1 MIINAPSSVIFVDS
15 NIADYQSLVNSVEP
29 ETKVVVLDPNR
40 NGVEQITEVLANY
53 DNLDSVQI
61 LSHGDSAV
69 LQLGNSSLDNG
80 NIESYEN
87 QLQQWGKALSEN
99 GDILLYGC
107 NVAEGEQGQAF
118 INRLG
123 EITAADIAASED
135 LTGNS
140 DLGGDWVL
148 EATTGFIESPL
159 AFQVEAMS
167 AFNSVLQTFTV
178 TNNRN
183 SGAGSLRQAILDS
196 ENNNNGGTIDIIQV
210 DVGFINLADS
220 LPTISEDVEIRGN
233 GAVINGSN
241 QHQIVAINGEDDD
254 TQIILSDL
262 SLTDGRVRG
271 SSGVP
276 NEGGGGGLGA
286 GGALFINNGTVIAN
300 NVDFTGNRAV
310 GGNGSTGAR
319 GGSAERT
326 GEDGGRGGIANENGG
341 TAFADTTRAEGGN
354 GGSRGRRNGQNGG
367 SGSDGE
373 DGSFGNGGGS
383 GGGGGGG
390 ESGGVL
396 EGFGGFGGDGG
407 DGGFGAGGGAG
418 GGAGSN
424 PSNRRRKRRTALGG
438 EGGDGGAFGG
448 DGEDGVDVPAGG
460 SRGRAVRGGGGAAL
474 GGAIF
479 VNRGADLI
487 LLNSNFSGNSTIEG
501 NRFNSGNSG
510 QAKGRD
516 IFVREGVS
524 IFGRTLIPGGQVSQA
539 NTNVAT
545 GNNLDNGSVFGDISN
560 FILPTINIA
569 PGDDLSEPD
578 QNGSFNLSL
587 NRALPVDLIVN
598 YTITGTAINDPDL
611 LDDEEIDSADVSIPL
626 SVTIPAGDTTG
637 SINAEVI
644 DDRLFDPD
652 ENIIITL
659 EDSPL
664 YNLGTSISA
673 ELAIVDDEP
682 DITLEAI
689 NAVEGES
696 NGQFIFNL
704 APNAP
709 EGRQLSFSI
718 TGGTAELDTDYR
730 FLNTDDEPIFGNEAG
745 SFFLDISGE
754 EQVVVQLDAT
764 GITGGIPDFDD
775 GVAEGNETVEITLN
789 ESEEYGGGGNT
800 ITANIIDNDSPP
812 IIDVVAGDN
821 ATETD
826 SNPGVFQLNFS
837 NPLLSNGNENDD
849 EDAIFNFTI
858 GGNATRGE
866 DYILVLVANNTEQD
880 IIGNSF
886 SLPEGTTTAR
896 IEVRPIDD
904 NNEEVNENVTFTL
917 NEGEGY
923 ELGEASAELTIVDSG
938 GDDADNVV
946 GVQISESQGSTNL
959 IEGQTTDNYTIEL
972 TSQPTSDVT
981 INFATDATQIESINP
996 ITFTPENFNIRQNVT
1011 VVSVDDN
1018 ITTEDRTS
1026 VISHTATSDDAAYQ
1040 GIAINEV
1047 TANITEND
1055 VPGIVIGNGNNFTVA
1070 EGELGQ
1076 TYTIALATQPTADVT
1091 ISFGISDDLEAIAPI
1106 TFIPDNFAT
1115 PQEVTITA
1123 AIDDLVEPTEFQNIT
1138 HNLVSEDPVYNE
1150 LEVQP
1155 LPIAINELSFDNIET
1170 AGGLNNAL
1178 NSIQDSIDAQ
1188 FRAIELPFIGSLE
1201 TLAPDLIGSFQNTLI
1216 NRVQTGGILDV
1227 EKLSGLVEETIEEI
1241 LDVDVE
1247 AIATLSE
1254 EEATFDITVA
1264 KEFNLGDI
1272 DLDADLGLPGLG
1284 IDVDG
1289 SVDLDFNYQF
1299 DFGFGINQEFGFFI
1313 DTEKTNFTAGVDL
1326 GLSDDFQATGNLGFL
1341 QLDLVNDEE
1350 NPTAVGAD
1358 FTLGLNDI
1366 DNDENSNT
1374 GENSDEEEDID
1385 GDRLTSTELSNAS
1398 FDDLSDLF
1406 DPSASASAN
1415 LGLKAVTSIQADTA
1429 FPSIN
1434 FDLAG
1439 EFGSFTFEDGEA
1451 VGDFSPTIAFN
1462 DVQLDLGSF
1471 LSDFARPV
1479 IGNINSII
1487 DPFRPI
1493 VDFLNTDTEILNDLS
1508 IADGL
1513 DDNGDGEI
1521 SVIELAIGIAE
1532 LTGNPPNANFQA
1544 AFNQIT
1550 ELFALSD
1557 ALNESI
1563 AGDEGILIDV
1573 GSFELGNFDP
1583 SDPDAD
1589 PTEVAAEQ
1597 TESAPDLDRQLDD
1610 APDGGSR
1617 NTQKA
1622 NTNRILNNGNFDIP
1636 LINNPFSAIDLLLGK
1651 DVALFTYDLPALEVG
1666 FDVEQTF
1673 PIFGPISGLLEGDF
1687 NVALDL
1693 AFGFDTFGFNQWSA
1707 NNFDPLES
1715 FKVLDGFFVSDREN
1729 PDGTGEDIDEL
1740 VATATIA
1747 AGLGVNL
1754 VVLSGFLKGG
1764 LEGII
1769 GLDLIDGGEIN
1780 GTDDG
1785 RLRTSEIAERIS
1797 TPFELFQLNGIV
1809 NAFLGAEVDL
1819 FGRTVFEQRIATFP
1833 LAEFS
1838 VGGKGNSFS
1847 SVIDG
1852 VISGGTVFFD
1862 ANFNGIQDPNEPVTI
1877 SNADGSYD
1885 LDIPFSPFDLN
1896 SNGVIDPKEGRVVI
1910 VNGIDI
1916 STSLPQTAPI
1926 ITTPNA
1932 TIATPLTS
1940 LISEIAKPDLD
1951 AAQAEV
1957 INVFGLS
1964 ENSDLYNDDPKTSE
1978 VSVLGLQ
1985 SQLQNLIILATQ
1997 TIAATSFTG
2006 QTING
2011 SDILTQDG
2019 LIYLDNNNNQ
2029 QFDDGDLEVVQ
2040 ADDGSRVLMQSLM
2053 GETPKTALHRFFDI
2067 NDNGE
2072 LDNNEVSSTVNE
2084 AQIASAILQAIADRA
2099 NNGEAPDLTDTDTI
2113 TAIINEALTVA
2124 IAEDPN
2130 TNLNENAISQLTA
2143 SIVEK
2148 NLNIDDILG
2157 KAFLSEA
2164 EQRQQIT
2171 KQYVFIDVNDNGIQD
2186 RDEPSSLVDETGGD
2200 ELDITPFDTNENGL
2214 LDMRVVVEGASPD
2227 YVFVDSN
2234 ANGVFDPDEPFSVVN
2249 PSGENNL
2256 EIDFIDNNGNGVQ
2269 DENEPFLIASPLNPD
2284 GTEVAISPFDL
2295 NENGV
2300 LEAGEDDNNNG
2311 ILDPGE
2317 DNNENGILELDELG
2331 QVVLESPPIDRWSF
2345 VDSNGNGEFDR
2356 GELFSPVFDD
2366 GTDLLDPFVEPGK
2379 VFVDSTESPELAG
2392 GFQHLVTNPL
2402 ATISRLL
2409 AEGTDPAVAQNR
2421 VKTALG
2427 IPEDVDLFN
2436 YDALQSASD
2445 DDPNWLEVYAKQV
2458 QVQNTLVQI
2467 EAVTGVD
2474 ETEIIEA
2481 LSNQI
2486 ANSENLDLSDSTQV
2500 ARIINELAPELADN
2514 TVDSAAEII
2523 TESNKRIDDIAIAD
2537 DSTMDDREKS
2547 IEIVQVQQIAQS
2559 DEPEGTV
2566 EDLVELGTEEE
2577 NVEEIVDDNTG
2588 EKLTAQIE
2596 STEEIDPTTRP
2607 DFSNSRPIAEP
2618 DFVTTD
2624 IATPVT
2630 IDVLANDSDPDN
2642 DPIEVVDFIALQNTD
2657 VDVDEDTGE
2666 IVDTFSSDSGEV
2678 VINPDNTLTYTPS
2691 DGFTGE
2697 DIIFYAIQD
2706 SNGNVDNNIV
2716 TVTVGPVEIIPE
2728 GNGNNNGDNNSDNNG
2743 DNDFINGGEGNDT
2756 ELEPTVTPTPET
2768 LPEPTVTPTPETRPE
2783 PPEITGQT
2791 IAGSDRDDE
2800 LMGTEDSDILSGDGG
2815 NDVIFGLEAQD
2826 YLSGDTGNDW
2836 SNGNQGDDFLEG
2848 GEGDDTVY
2856 GGKDN
2861 DTLIGDRGN
2870 DELWGDNG
2878 EDIVTG
2884 VNPETN
2890 NPGVG
2895 EIDTL
2900 QGGEGA
2906 DTFVLGDDLQF
2917 YYNDNTTNPGLGDY
2931 ALIVDFDAENDT
2943 IQLHGNRQDYRLGDQ
2958 PDGLPFGASLYWING
2973 EQEELVAMI
2982 QGTPFPNL
2990 EEDYF
2995 TFV

>member
-29 ETKVVVLDPNR
+29 GTKVVVLDTNR

-61 LSHGDSAV
+61 LSHGDSGV
-69 LQLGNSSLDNG
+69 LQLGSSTLNNG

-135 LTGNS
+135 LTGSS

-178 TNNRN
+178 TNANN

-196 ENNNNGGTIDIIQV
+196 ENNNNGGTRDIIQV
-210 DVGFINLADS
+210 DEGLTINLTDS

-233 GAVINGSN
+233 GVVINGLDR
-241 QHQIVAINGEDDD
+241 HQILAINGETDT
-254 TQIILSDL
+254 TQIILSDI
-262 SLTDGRVRG
+262 SLRDGNVRG
-271 SSGVP
+271 SNGAA
-276 NEGGGGGLGA
+276 GGGGGLGA

-300 NVDFTGNRAV
+300 NVQFTDNSAV
-310 GGNGSTGAR
+310 GGDSANGAR

-326 GEDGGRGGIANENGG
+326 GENGGRGGIANENG
-341 TAFADTTRAEGGN
+341 TAFADQTAAN
-354 GGSRGRRNGQNGG
+354 GGTAGRGERRNGRSGG
-367 SGSDGE
+367 SGSS
-373 DGSFGNGGGS
+373 GSNGTFGNGGGA

-390 ESGGVL
+390 ESGGL
-396 EGFGGFGGDGG
+396 QEGRGGFGGDGG

-424 PSNRRRKRRTALGG
+424 PNRRRRRRTALGG
-438 EGGDGGAFGG
+438 DGGNGGVFGGDGG
-448 DGEDGVDVPAGG
+448 DGVDVPPNG
-460 SRGRAVRGGGGAAL
+460 SRGPAVRGGGGAGL

-479 VNRGADLI
+479 VQNEAELI
-487 LLNSNFSGNSTIEG
+487 LLNSNFSGNSTTG
-501 NRFNSGNSG
+501 GTGANRG
-510 QAKGRD
+510 QAKGSD
-516 IFVREGVS
+516 IFVMDNASVS
-524 IFGRTLIPGGQVSQA
+524 RA
-539 NTNVAT
+539 NTNVTT
-545 GNNLDNGSVFGDISN
+545 GNNLDNGRVFGDISN
-560 FILPTINIA
+560 FILPTINLA
-569 PGDDLSEPD
+569 PGDNLSEPD

-587 NRALPVDLIVN
+587 NRSLPIDLIVN

-611 LDDEEIDSADVSIPL
+611 FDDEEIDSADVSIPL
-626 SVTIPAGDTTG
+626 SVTIPTGDTTG

-644 DDRLFDPD
+644 DDRLFDPN

-664 YNLGTSISA
+664 YNLGDAISA
-673 ELAIVDDEP
+673 ELSIVDDEP
-682 DITLEAI
+682 DISLDGT

-704 APNAP
+704 DPNAP
-709 EGRQLSFSI
+709 EGRQLSFRI

-730 FLNTDDEPIFGNEAG
+730 LLNADDEPIVGDEDGN
-745 SFFLDISGE
+745 FFLDISGE
-754 EQVVVQLDAT
+754 ERVVVQVDAT
-764 GITGGIPDFDD
+764 GISGGVPDFDD
-775 GVAEGNETVEITLN
+775 STAEENETVEITLN
-789 ESEEYGGGGNT
+789 PSEEYGGGGNT
-800 ITANIIDNDSPP
+800 ITANIVDNDSPP
-812 IIDVVAGDN
+812 TIDVVAGDN
-821 ATETD
+821 AIEENSEPGIFELD
-826 SNPGVFQLNFS
+826 LSNS
-837 NPLLSNGNENDD
+837 LLSNGNENDD

-858 GGNATRGE
+858 GGDATRGE
-866 DYILVLVANNTEQD
+866 DYNLVLVANDTDRD
-880 IIGNSF
+880 IIDNSF
-886 SLPEGTTTAR
+886 SLPEGTDTAS
-896 IEVRPIDD
+896 IEVRPIDE
-904 NNEEVNENVTFTL
+904 NEEEVNENVTFTL

-923 ELGEASAELTIVDSG
+923 ELGETSAELTIEDSG
-938 GDDADNVV
+938 RDDADNVV
-946 GVQISESQGSTNL
+946 GVQIIESQGSTNL
-959 IEGQTTDNYTIEL
+959 IEGQTTDNYTLEL
-972 TSQPTSDVT
+972 TSEPTSDVT
-981 INFATDATQIESINP
+981 ISFATDTTQVESIDP
-996 ITFTPENFNIRQNVT
+996 ITFTPENFNSRQNVT

-1040 GIAINEV
+1040 GITINEV
-1047 TANITEND
+1047 TVNITEND
-1055 VPGIVIGNGNNFTVA
+1055 VPGIVIANGNNFSIT
-1070 EGELGQ
+1070 EGAAGEI
-1076 TYTIALATQPTADVT
+1076 YTIALATEPTADVKT
-1091 ISFGISDDLEAIAPI
+1091 NIDISDDIEAIAPI
-1106 TFIPDNFAT
+1106 TFTPDNFAT
-1115 PQEVTITA
+1115 PQEVTVTA
-1123 AIDDLVEPTEFQNIT
+1123 AIDDEVEETEFQNIA
-1138 HNLVSEDPVYNE
+1138 HIIESDDPVYDG
-1150 LEVQP
+1150 LSVQP

-1178 NSIQDSIDAQ
+1178 NSIQDSLDAQ
-1188 FRAIELPFIGSLE
+1188 FRAIELPFVGSLE

-1216 NRVQTGGILDV
+1216 NRVQTGGVLDV
-1227 EKLSGLVEETIEEI
+1227 EKLGGLVEETIEEI
-1241 LDVDVE
+1241 LEVDVE
-1247 AIATLSE
+1247 ASATLSE

-1264 KEFNLGDI
+1264 KEFNLANI
-1272 DLDADLGLPGLG
+1272 DLDADLDLPGLG

-1289 SVDLDFNYQF
+1289 SVDLTFDYQF
-1299 DFGFGINQEFGFFI
+1299 DLGFGISQEFGFFI
-1313 DTEKTNFTAGVDL
+1313 DTEKTNFTAGVEL

-1350 NPTAVGAD
+1350 NPTAVSAD
-1358 FTLGLNDI
+1358 FSLGLNDI
-1366 DNDENSNT
+1366 DNGENSDTDENLDAGENVDNDENSNT
-1374 GENSDEEEDID
+1374 GEDSEEEDLD
-1385 GDRLTSTELSNAS
+1385 GDRLTSTELRNAS
-1398 FDDLSDLF
+1398 FDDISDLF
-1406 DPSASASAN
+1406 NPSASASAN
-1415 LGLKAVTSIQADTA
+1415 LGLKAVTSVEADTA

-1439 EFGSFTFEDGEA
+1439 EFGSFTFEEGEA

-1462 DVQLDLGSF
+1462 NVQLDLGSF

-1487 DPFRPI
+1487 DPFRPV

-1513 DDNGDGEI
+1513 DGNGDGEI

-1532 LTGNPPNANFQA
+1532 LAGNPPNARFQE
-1544 AFNQIT
+1544 AFDQIT

-1589 PTEVAAEQ
+1589 PSEVEADQ
-1597 TESAPDLDRQLDD
+1597 TDSAPDLDQQLDD
-1610 APDGGSR
+1610 APDDGSR

-1636 LINNPFSAIDLLLGK
+1636 LIDNPFSAIDLLLGK

-1666 FDVEQTF
+1666 FDVQQTF

-1715 FKVLDGFFVSDREN
+1715 FRVLDGFFVSDREN

-1747 AGLGVNL
+1747 AGLGVDL
-1754 VVLSGFLKGG
+1754 IALSGFLKGG

-1785 RLRTSEIAERIS
+1785 RLRASEIADRIS

-1809 NAFLGAEVDL
+1809 NAFLGAEVQL
-1819 FGRTVFEQRIATFP
+1819 FRRTVFEQRIATFP

-1896 SNGVIDPKEGRVVI
+1896 SNGVIDPEEGRVVI

-1940 LISEIAKPDLD
+1940 LAAEIAEPDLE

-1957 INVFGLS
+1957 INIFGLS
-1964 ENSDLYNDDPKTSE
+1964 ENSDLYNDDPQTSQ

-1985 SQLQNLIILATQ
+1985 SQLQNLIILATK
-1997 TIAATSFTG
+1997 TIAATSLTG

-2011 SDILTQDG
+2011 SEILSKDG

-2029 QFDDGDLEVVQ
+2029 QFDDGDLELVQ
-2040 ADDGSRVLMQSLM
+2040 ADDGSR
-2053 GETPKTALHRFFDI
+2053 FFDV

-2084 AQIASAILQAIADRA
+2084 AQIASAILEEIAVRI
-2099 NNGEAPDLTDTDTI
+2099 NNGEAPDLADTDTV
-2113 TAIINEALTVA
+2113 TAIINEALTFA
-2124 IAEDPN
+2124 IAEDSN
-2130 TNLNENAISQLTA
+2130 INLNENAISELTA

-2148 NLNIDDILG
+2148 NLNIDGILD

-2164 EQRQQIT
+2164 EQRQQISGR
-2171 KQYVFIDVNDNGIQD
+2171 YVFIDVNDNGIQD
-2186 RDEPSSLVDETGGD
+2186 TDEPSSLVDETGGD

-2214 LDMRVVVEGASPD
+2214 LDVRVVVEGESPD
-2227 YVFVDSN
+2227 FVFVDSN
-2234 ANGVFDPDEPFSVVN
+2234 ANGEFDPDEPFSVVN
-2249 PSGENNL
+2249 PSGDNNL

-2269 DENEPFLIASPLNPD
+2269 DENEPFSIAYPLNPD
-2284 GTEVAISPFDL
+2284 GTEVVISPFDL

-2300 LEAGEDDNNNG
+2300 LEVGEDDNNNG

-2317 DNNENGILELDELG
+2317 DNNENGVLELDELG
-2331 QVVLESPPIDRWSF
+2331 QVVLESPPVDRWSF
-2345 VDSNGNGEFDR
+2345 VDSNSNGEFDR

-2379 VFVDSTESPELAG
+2379 VFVDATESPELAG

-2409 AEGTDPAVAQNR
+2409 AEATDTAVAQDL
-2421 VKTALG
+2421 VKTAFGL
-2427 IPEDVDLFN
+2427 PEDVDLLNF
-2436 YDALQSASD
+2436 DALQAASNQ
-2445 DDPNWLEVYAKQV
+2445 DPNWLEVYAAQV

-2467 EAVTGVD
+2467 EAVTGVS
-2474 ETEIIEA
+2474 ETEIVEA
-2481 LSNQI
+2481 LSNEI
-2486 ANSENLDLSDSTQV
+2486 ANSENLDLSDSTQLEG
-2500 ARIINELAPELADN
+2500 IINELAPELADN
-2514 TVDSAAEII
+2514 TVDGAAEII
-2523 TESNKRIDDIAIAD
+2523 TESNERIDDIAD
-2537 DSTMDDREKS
+2537 DGTIGDREKS
-2547 IEIVQVQQIAQS
+2547 IEIVQVQQVAQS
-2559 DEPEGTV
+2559 DDPEGLV
-2566 EDLVELGTEEE
+2566 EDLLELGTEEE

-2588 EKLTAQIE
+2588 EQLTEQIE
-2596 STEEIDPTTRP
+2596 NTEEIDPTTRP

-2618 DFVTTD
+2618 DVANTD
-2624 IATPVT
+2624 LATSVT
-2630 IDVLANDSDPDN
+2630 INVLDNDSDPDN
-2642 DPIEVVDFIALQNTD
+2642 DAI
-2657 VDVDEDTGE
+2657 E
-2666 IVDTFSSDSGEV
+2666 IVDIFASDNAEV
-2678 VINPDNTLTYTPS
+2678 VINPDNTLTYTPNN
-2691 DGFTGE
+2691 GFAGE

-2706 SNGNVDNNIV
+2706 SNGSVDNNIV
-2716 TVTVGPVEIIPE
+2716 TVTVRPDGILRE
-2728 GNGNNNGDNNSDNNG
+2728 GND
-2743 DNDFINGGEGNDT
+2743 DNDFINGSEGNDT
-2756 ELEPTVTPTPET
+2756 YIGRGGNDLIRSHGGDDSLSGGPGEDTLE
-2768 LPEPTVTPTPETRPE
+2768 
-2783 PPEITGQT
+2783 GG
-2791 IAGSDRDDE
+2791 ADDDNMNGGSGSDRMFGVSGDD
-2800 LMGTEDSDILSGDGG
+2800 LLIGRPGNDIL
-2815 NDVIFGLEAQD
+2815 L
-2826 YLSGDTGNDW
+2826 
-2836 SNGNQGDDFLEG
+2836 G
-2848 GEGDDTVY
+2848 GEGDDTLE
-2856 GGKDN
+2856 GG
-2861 DTLIGDRGN
+2861 IGRDRLNGGPGN
-2870 DELWGDNG
+2870 DQLSGGGSIDRFIFNTNQEFKT
-2878 EDIVTG
+2878 ED
-2884 VNPETN
+2884 
-2890 NPGVG
+2890 VG
-2895 EIDTL
+2895 IDTITDFSKTQRDIIL
-2900 QGGEGA
+2900 L
-2906 DTFVLGDDLQF
+2906 DLRTFTAINSDPGTGFSIATEFVTVTDDES
-2917 YYNDNTTNPGLGDY
+2917 
-2931 ALIVDFDAENDT
+2931 AENSNAV
-2943 IQLHGNRQDYRLGDQ
+2943 IVYNSENGNLFYNPNGSEAGFSDGGQFATLTNTPELEAGDFFLR
-2958 PDGLPFGASLYWING
+2958 G
-2973 EQEELVAMI
+2973 
-2982 QGTPFPNL
+2982 
-2990 EEDYF
+2990 
-2995 TFV
+2995 

>member
-29 ETKVVVLDPNR
+29 GTEVVVLDTNR

-135 LTGNS
+135 LTGSS

-148 EATTGFIESPL
+148 EATTGFIDSPL
-159 AFQVEAMS
+159 AFQVEAMY
-167 AFNSVLQTFTV
+167 AFNSVLQTFRV
-178 TNNRN
+178 TNANN

-196 ENNNNGGTIDIIQV
+196 ENNNNGGTKDIIQV
-210 DVGFINLADS
+210 DEGLTINLADS

-233 GAVINGSN
+233 GVVINGLDR
-241 QHQIVAINGEDDD
+241 HQIVAINGESDD

-271 SSGVP
+271 RVGTA
-276 NEGGGGGLGA
+276 GGGGGLGA

-300 NVDFTGNRAV
+300 NVDFTGNSAV
-310 GGNGSTGAR
+310 GGNSGPGAR

-326 GEDGGRGGIANENGG
+326 GENGGRGGIANVNG
-341 TAFADTTRAEGGN
+341 TAFADRTRADGGN
-354 GGSRGRRNGQNGG
+354 GGARGRRNGQSGG
-367 SGSDGE
+367 SGSGGE
-373 DGSFGNGGGS
+373 DGTFGNGGGA

-390 ESGGVL
+390 ESGGLV
-396 EGFGGFGGDGG
+396 EGRGGNGGDGG

-424 PSNRRRKRRTALGG
+424 PNRRRRRRTALGG
-438 EGGDGGAFGG
+438 DGGNGGEFGGDGG
-448 DGEDGVDVPAGG
+448 DGVDVPPNG
-460 SRGRAVRGGGGAAL
+460 SRGPAVRGGGGAGL

-479 VNRGADLI
+479 VQNEAELI
-487 LLNSNFSGNSTIEG
+487 LLNSNFSGNSTAGG
-501 NRFNSGNSG
+501 NGANNG

-516 IFVREGVS
+516 IFVRDNA
-524 IFGRTLIPGGQVSQA
+524 TVSQA

-545 GNNLDNGSVFGDISN
+545 GNNLDNGRVFGDISN
-560 FILPTINIA
+560 FLLPTINLA
-569 PGDDLSEPD
+569 PGDNLSEIT
-578 QNGSFNLSL
+578 QGGSFNLSL
-587 NRALPVDLIVN
+587 NRRLPIDLIVS
-598 YTITGTAINDPDL
+598 YTVTGTATNGEDF
-611 LDDEEIDSADVSIPL
+611 EIPS
-626 SVTIPAGDTTG
+626 SVTIPVGETQG
-637 SINAEVI
+637 SIDIEVI

-652 ENIIITL
+652 ENIIVTL

-664 YNLGTSISA
+664 YNLGDFISA
-673 ELAIVDDEP
+673 ELDIVDDEP
-682 DITLEAI
+682 DISLDAR
-689 NAVEGES
+689 NAVEGEN

-704 APNAP
+704 EPNAP
-709 EGRQLSFSI
+709 EGRQLSFRI

-730 FLNTDDEPIFGNEAG
+730 LLNADDEPIFSDEEGN
-745 SFFLDISGE
+745 FFLDISGE
-754 EQVVVQLDAT
+754 ERVVVQVDAT
-764 GITGGIPDFDD
+764 GISGGIPDFDD
-775 GVAEGNETVEITLN
+775 SAAEGNETIEITLN
-789 ESEEYGGGGNT
+789 PSEEYGGGGNT
-800 ITANIIDNDSPP
+800 ITANIVDNDSPP
-812 IIDVVAGDN
+812 TIDVVAEDD
-821 ATETD
+821 ATEEN
-826 SNPGVFQLNFS
+826 SNPGVFELNFS

-858 GGNATRGE
+858 GGDATRGE
-866 DYILVLVANNTEQD
+866 DYNLVLVANNTERD

-904 NNEEVNENVTFTL
+904 NNEELDENVTFTL

-923 ELGEASAELTIVDSG
+923 ELGETSAELTIVDSG
-938 GDDADNVV
+938 RDDADNVV
-946 GVQISESQGSTNL
+946 GVQIIESQGSTNL

-972 TSQPTSDVT
+972 TSEPTSDVT
-981 INFATDATQIESINP
+981 INFATDTTQVESIDS
-996 ITFTPENFNIRQNVT
+996 ITFTPENFNIRENIT
-1011 VVSVDDN
+1011 VVAVDDD
-1018 ITTEDRTS
+1018 ITTENRTS

-1040 GIAINEV
+1040 GITINEV
-1047 TANITEND
+1047 TVNISEND
-1055 VPGIVIGNGNNFTVA
+1055 VPGIVIANGNNFSIT
-1070 EGELGQ
+1070 EGAAGEI
-1076 TYTIALATQPTADVT
+1076 YTIALATEPTADVN
-1091 ISFGISDDLEAIAPI
+1091 ISFDISDDIEAIAPI
-1106 TFIPDNFAT
+1106 TFTPDNFAT
-1115 PQEVTITA
+1115 PQEVTVTA
-1123 AIDDLVEPTEFQNIT
+1123 AIDDEVEETEFQNIA
-1138 HNLVSEDPVYNE
+1138 HVIESDDPVYDG
-1150 LEVQP
+1150 LSVQP

-1188 FRAIELPFIGSLE
+1188 FRAIELPFVGSIE

-1216 NRVQTGGILDV
+1216 NRVQTGGVLDV
-1227 EKLSGLVEETIEEI
+1227 EKLGGLVEETIEEI
-1241 LDVDVE
+1241 LEVDVE
-1247 AIATLSE
+1247 ASATLSE

-1264 KEFNLGDI
+1264 KEFNLANL

-1289 SVDLDFNYQF
+1289 SVDLNFDYQF
-1299 DFGFGINQEFGFFI
+1299 DLGFGINQEFGFFI

-1341 QLDLVNDEE
+1341 ELDLINDEE
-1350 NPTAVGAD
+1350 NSTSVGAD

-1366 DNDENSNT
+1366 DNNQDSDAGENVDNDENSNT

-1398 FDDLSDLF
+1398 FDDLSNLF
-1406 DPSASASAN
+1406 NPSASASAN

-1439 EFGSFTFEDGEA
+1439 EFGSFTFEEGEA

-1462 DVQLDLGSF
+1462 NVQLDLGSF

-1487 DPFRPI
+1487 DPFRPV
-1493 VDFLNTDTEILNDLS
+1493 VDFLNTDTAILNDLS

-1513 DDNGDGEI
+1513 DGNGDGEI

-1532 LTGNPPNANFQA
+1532 LTGNPPNARFQE
-1544 AFNQIT
+1544 AFDQIS

-1589 PTEVAAEQ
+1589 PSEVEADQ
-1597 TESAPDLDRQLDD
+1597 TDSAPDLDQQLDD
-1610 APDGGSR
+1610 APDDGSGDI
-1617 NTQKA
+1617 QKA
-1622 NTNRILNNGNFDIP
+1622 NTNRILNNDNFDIP

-1666 FDVEQTF
+1666 FDVQQTF

-1707 NNFDPLES
+1707 NDFDPLES
-1715 FKVLDGFFVSDREN
+1715 FRVLDGFFVSDREN

-1747 AGLGVNL
+1747 AGLGVDLL
-1754 VVLSGFLKGG
+1754 VVSGFLKGG

-1785 RLRTSEIAERIS
+1785 RLRASEIADRIS

-1809 NAFLGAEVDL
+1809 NAFLGAEVNL
-1819 FGRTVFEQRIATFP
+1819 FRRTVFEQRIATFP

-1896 SNGVIDPKEGRVVI
+1896 SNGVIDPEEGRVVI

-1932 TIATPLTS
+1932 TVATPLTS
-1940 LISEIAKPDLD
+1940 LAAEIAEPDLE

-1957 INVFGLS
+1957 INIFGLS
-1964 ENSDLYNDDPKTSE
+1964 ENSDLYNDDPQTSE

-1997 TIAATSFTG
+1997 TIGATSLTG

-2011 SDILTQDG
+2011 SDILTQGG

-2040 ADDGSRVLMQSLM
+2040 ADDGSR
-2053 GETPKTALHRFFDI
+2053 FFDV

-2084 AQIASAILQAIADRA
+2084 AQIASAIIQAIADSA
-2099 NNGEAPDLTDTDTI
+2099 SNGEAADLTDADTVN
-2113 TAIINEALTVA
+2113 AIINEALTVA

-2148 NLNIDDILG
+2148 NLKIDGILG

-2164 EQRQQIT
+2164 EQRQQISGR
-2171 KQYVFIDVNDNGIQD
+2171 YVFIDANDNGIQD
-2186 RDEPSSLVDETGGD
+2186 IGEPSSLVDETGAD

-2214 LDMRVVVEGASPD
+2214 LDVRVVVEGESPD
-2227 YVFVDSN
+2227 FVFVDSN
-2234 ANGVFDPDEPFSVVN
+2234 ANGEFDPDEPFSVVN
-2249 PSGENNL
+2249 PSGDNNL

-2269 DENEPFLIASPLNPD
+2269 DENEPFSIAYPLNPD
-2284 GTEVAISPFDL
+2284 GTEVVISPFDL
-2295 NENGV
+2295 NDNGV
-2300 LEAGEDDNNNG
+2300 LEVGEDNNNNG

-2317 DNNENGILELDELG
+2317 DNNENGVLELDELG
-2331 QVVLESPPIDRWSF
+2331 QVVLESTPVDRWSF
-2345 VDSNGNGEFDR
+2345 VDSNSNGEFDR

-2366 GTDLLDPFVEPGK
+2366 GTDLLDPFVEPAT

-2392 GFQHLVTNPL
+2392 GFQHLVINPL

-2409 AEGTDPAVAQNR
+2409 AEATDTAVAQDL

-2427 IPEDVDLFN
+2427 LPEDVDLLNF
-2436 YDALQSASD
+2436 DALQAASNQ
-2445 DDPNWLEVYAKQV
+2445 DPNWLEVYAAQV

-2467 EAVTGVD
+2467 EAVTGVS
-2474 ETEIIEA
+2474 ETEIVEA
-2481 LSNQI
+2481 LSNEI
-2486 ANSENLDLSDSTQV
+2486 ANSENLDLSDSTQLEE
-2500 ARIINELAPELADN
+2500 IINELAPELADN
-2514 TVDSAAEII
+2514 TVDGAAEII
-2523 TESNKRIDDIAIAD
+2523 TETNERIDDIAD
-2537 DSTMDDREKS
+2537 DGTMGDREKS
-2547 IEIVQVQQIAQS
+2547 IEIVQVQQVAQS
-2559 DEPEGTV
+2559 DDPEGLV
-2566 EDLVELGTEEE
+2566 EDLLELGTEEE

-2588 EKLTAQIE
+2588 EELTEQIE
-2596 STEEIDPTTRP
+2596 NTEEIDPTIRP

-2618 DFVTTD
+2618 DFANTD
-2624 IATPVT
+2624 IATSVT
-2630 IDVLANDSDPDN
+2630 INILDNDSDPEN
-2642 DPIEVVDFIALQNTD
+2642 DAI
-2657 VDVDEDTGE
+2657 E
-2666 IVDTFSSDSGEV
+2666 IVDIFASDNAEV
-2678 VINPDNTLTYTPS
+2678 VINPDNTLTYTPNN
-2691 DGFTGE
+2691 GFAGE

-2716 TVTVGPVEIIPE
+2716 TVTVRPDGIFLE
-2728 GNGNNNGDNNSDNNG
+2728 GTGDNNILNG
-2743 DNDFINGGEGNDT
+2743 SEGNDT
-2756 ELEPTVTPTPET
+2756 YIGRGGNDIIRSHGGDDNLSGGLGEDT
-2768 LPEPTVTPTPETRPE
+2768 LD
-2783 PPEITGQT
+2783 GG
-2791 IAGSDRDDE
+2791 ADDDNMNGGSGSDRMLAGSGDD
-2800 LMGTEDSDILSGDGG
+2800 LLIGRPGNDILLGG
-2815 NDVIFGLEAQD
+2815 EGE
-2826 YLSGDTGNDW
+2826 DT
-2836 SNGNQGDDFLEG
+2836 LEG
-2848 GEGDDTVY
+2848 GIGRDRLN
-2856 GGKDN
+2856 GGP
-2861 DTLIGDRGN
+2861 GN
-2870 DELWGDNG
+2870 DQLTGGGSIDRFIFNTNQEFQT
-2878 EDIVTG
+2878 EDVGIDTITDFSKTQRDIILLDLTTFSAINSEPGTGFSIASEFATVTG
-2884 VNPETN
+2884 DES
-2890 NPGVG
+2890 
-2895 EIDTL
+2895 
-2900 QGGEGA
+2900 
-2906 DTFVLGDDLQF
+2906 
-2917 YYNDNTTNPGLGDY
+2917 
-2931 ALIVDFDAENDT
+2931 AENSNAV
-2943 IQLHGNRQDYRLGDQ
+2943 IVYNSENGNLFYNPNGSEAGFS
-2958 PDGLPFGASLYWING
+2958 DGGQFATLTNTP
-2973 EQEELVAMI
+2973 ELEA
-2982 QGTPFPNL
+2982 
-2990 EEDYF
+2990 EDF
-2995 TFV
+2995 FLRG

>member
-1 MIINAPSSVIFVDS
+1 MIINAPFSVIFVDS

-29 ETKVVVLDPNR
+29 ETKVVILDSNR

-178 TNNRN
+178 TNANN

-196 ENNNNGGTIDIIQV
+196 ENNNNGGTRDIIQV
-210 DVGFINLADS
+210 DEGLTINLTDS
-220 LPTISEDVEIRGN
+220 LPTISEDVDIRGN
-233 GAVINGSN
+233 GLVINGSN
-241 QHQIVAINGEDDD
+241 QHQIVAINGETDA

-262 SLTDGRVRG
+262 SLTDGNARG
-271 SSGVP
+271 SNG
-276 NEGGGGGLGA
+276 GRAGGGGLGA

-300 NVDFTGNRAV
+300 NVEFTDNSAV
-310 GGNGSTGAR
+310 GGNGGSGAG
-319 GGSAERT
+319 GGSVESRGT
-326 GEDGGRGGIANENGG
+326 DGLSGGIANVNGTAFNNRTAADGGTAGNGG
-341 TAFADTTRAEGGN
+341 TGN
-354 GGSRGRRNGQNGG
+354 GNSGG
-367 SGSDGE
+367 SGDNG
-373 DGSFGNGGGS
+373 DNGSFGNGGGG

-390 ESGGVL
+390 ESGGL
-396 EGFGGFGGDGG
+396 IEGRGGFGGDGG
-407 DGGFGAGGGAG
+407 DGGFGAGGGGG
-418 GGAGSN
+418 GGAGAN
-424 PSNRRRKRRTALGG
+424 PNRRRRRRTALGG
-438 EGGDGGAFGG
+438 DGGNGGAFGG
-448 DGEDGVDVPAGG
+448 DGGDGADVATGSGTPGLGG
-460 SRGRAVRGGGGAAL
+460 RGGGGAGL

-479 VNRGADLI
+479 VQNEAELI
-487 LLNSNFSGNSTIEG
+487 LLNSNFSGNSTAG
-501 NRFNSGNSG
+501 GAGANNG
-510 QAKGRD
+510 QAKGND
-516 IFVREGVS
+516 IFVRDNA
-524 IFGRTLIPGGQVSQA
+524 TVSQA

-545 GNNLDNGSVFGDISN
+545 GNNLDNGRVFGDISN

-569 PGDDLSEPD
+569 PVDNLSEIT
-578 QNGSFNLSL
+578 QSGSFNLSL
-587 NRALPVDLIVN
+587 DASLPIDLIVS
-598 YTITGTAINDPDL
+598 YTVTGTATNGEDF
-611 LDDEEIDSADVSIPL
+611 EIPS
-626 SVTIPAGDTTG
+626 SVTIPVGATQG
-637 SINAEVI
+637 SIEIEVI
-644 DDRLFDPD
+644 DDRIFDPD
-652 ENIIITL
+652 ENIIVTL

-664 YNLGTSISA
+664 YNLGASISA
-673 ELAIVDDEP
+673 ELVIVDDEP
-682 DITLEAI
+682 DISLDGTD
-689 NAVEGES
+689 AVEGES

-704 APNAP
+704 DPNAP
-709 EGRQLSFSI
+709 EGRQLSFSV

-730 FLNTDDEPIFGNEAG
+730 FLNTDDEPIFTDEAG

-754 EQVVVQLDAT
+754 EQVVVKLDAT

-775 GVAEGNETVEITLN
+775 SAAEGNETVEITLN

-826 SNPGVFQLNFS
+826 SNPGIFQLNFS

-858 GGNATRGE
+858 GGDATRGE
-866 DYILVLVANNTEQD
+866 DYNLVLVANNRSRD

-923 ELGEASAELTIVDSG
+923 ELGETLAELTIEDSG
-938 GDDADNVV
+938 RNDADNVV

-981 INFATDATQIESINP
+981 INFATDATQIESIDP

-1026 VISHTATSDDAAYQ
+1026 VISHTATSDDNAYQ
-1040 GIAINEV
+1040 GITINEV
-1047 TANITEND
+1047 TVNITEND
-1055 VPGIVIGNGNNFTVA
+1055 VPGIVIGNGNNFTVT
-1070 EGELGQ
+1070 EGELGE

-1106 TFIPDNFAT
+1106 TFTPENFAT
-1115 PQEVTITA
+1115 SQEVTVTA
-1123 AIDDLVEPTEFQNIT
+1123 AIDNEVEDTEFQNIA
-1138 HNLVSEDPVYNE
+1138 HIIESDDPVYNE

-1216 NRVQTGGILDV
+1216 NRVQTGGVLDV
-1227 EKLSGLVEETIEEI
+1227 EKLSGLVEETLEEI

-1264 KEFNLGDI
+1264 KEFNLANI

-1289 SVDLDFNYQF
+1289 SVDLNFDYQF
-1299 DFGFGINQEFGFFI
+1299 NLGFGISQEFGFFI

-1350 NPTAVGAD
+1350 NPTAVIAD

-1366 DNDENSNT
+1366 DDEDSNN
-1374 GENSDEEEDID
+1374 GENSDEEEDLD

-1398 FDDLSDLF
+1398 FDDISNLF
-1406 DPSASASAN
+1406 NPSASATAN

-1479 IGNINSII
+1479 VGNINSII

-1493 VDFLNTDTEILNDLS
+1493 VDFLNSDTEILNDLR

-1521 SVIELAIGIAE
+1521 SVIELALGIAE
-1532 LTGNPPNANFQA
+1532 LTGNTPNANFQE
-1544 AFNQIT
+1544 AFDQIT

-1589 PTEVAAEQ
+1589 PTGVEADQ
-1597 TESAPDLDRQLDD
+1597 TESAPDLEQQLDE
-1610 APDGGSR
+1610 APDDGSGDI
-1617 NTQKA
+1617 QKA
-1622 NTNRILNNGNFDIP
+1622 NTNRILNNDNFDIP
-1636 LINNPFSAIDLLLGK
+1636 LINNPLSAINLLLGK

-1666 FDVEQTF
+1666 FDVEQRF

-1693 AFGFDTFGFNQWSA
+1693 AFGFDTFGFNQWSV

-1715 FKVLDGFFVSDREN
+1715 FRVLDGFFVSDREN

-1754 VVLSGFLKGG
+1754 VVVSGFLKGG

-1785 RLRTSEIAERIS
+1785 RLRASEIAERIS

-1896 SNGVIDPKEGRVVI
+1896 SNGVIDPEEGRVII

-1932 TIATPLTS
+1932 TVATPLTS

-1951 AAQAEV
+1951 TAQAEV
-1957 INVFGLS
+1957 INVFGLP
-1964 ENSDLYNDDPKTSE
+1964 ETSDLYNDDPKTSE
-1978 VSVLGLQ
+1978 LSVLGLQ

-1997 TIAATSFTG
+1997 TIAATAFTG
-2006 QTING
+2006 QTINS

-2029 QFDDGDLEVVQ
+2029 QFDDDDLEVIQ
-2040 ADDGSRVLMQSLM
+2040 ADNGD
-2053 GETPKTALHRFFDI
+2053 RFFDV
-2067 NDNGE
+2067 NGNGE

-2084 AQIASAILQAIADRA
+2084 AQIASAILQAIVTRA
-2099 NNGEAPDLTDTDTI
+2099 NNGEAPDLTDTDTV

-2130 TNLNENAISQLTA
+2130 TNLDETAIANLTA
-2143 SIVEK
+2143 TIVEK
-2148 NLNIDDILG
+2148 NLAIENILG
-2157 KAFLSEA
+2157 KTFLSEA

-2171 KQYVFIDVNDNGIQD
+2171 KQYVFIDANDNGVQD
-2186 RDEPSSLVDETGGD
+2186 SNEPSSLVDETGGD

-2214 LDMRVVVEGASPD
+2214 LDVRVVMEGESPD

-2234 ANGVFDPDEPFSVVN
+2234 ANGEFDPDEPFSVVN

-2256 EIDFIDNNGNGVQ
+2256 KIDFIDNNGNGVQ
-2269 DENEPFLIASPLNPD
+2269 DKNEPFLIASPLNPD

-2300 LEAGEDDNNNG
+2300 LELGEDDNNNG

-2317 DNNENGILELDELG
+2317 DNNENGVLELDELE
-2331 QVVLESPPIDRWSF
+2331 QVVLESTPVDRWSF

-2366 GTDLLDPFVEPGK
+2366 GTNLLDPFVEPAK
-2379 VFVDSTESPELAG
+2379 LFVDVAQSPELAG

-2409 AEGTDPAVAQNR
+2409 TESTDTAVAQDR
-2421 VKTALG
+2421 VKSALG
-2427 IPEDVDLFN
+2427 LLEDVDLLNF
-2436 YDALQSASD
+2436 DALQAASD
-2445 DDPNWLEVYAKQV
+2445 DDPNWLEVYAAQV

-2474 ETEIIEA
+2474 ETEIVEA

-2500 ARIINELAPELADN
+2500 KEIINELAPELADN
-2514 TVDSAAEII
+2514 TVDGAAEII
-2523 TESNKRIDDIAIAD
+2523 TKANKLIDDITAD
-2537 DSTMDDREKS
+2537 RTIEDREKS
-2547 IEIVQVQQIAQS
+2547 IKIVQVQQVAQS
-2559 DEPEGTV
+2559 DDPEGTV
-2566 EDLVELGTEEE
+2566 EDLVELGTSSR
-2577 NVEEIVDDNTG
+2577 NITAIVDKNTG
-2588 EKLTAQIE
+2588 EKLTEQIE
-2596 STEEIDPTTRP
+2596 SAEEIDPTTRP
-2607 DFSNSRPIAEP
+2607 DFSNSRPITEP
-2618 DFVTTD
+2618 DFADTE
-2624 IATPVT
+2624 IATSVT
-2630 IDVLANDSDPDN
+2630 INVLDNDSDPDN
-2642 DPIEVVDFIALQNTD
+2642 DAI
-2657 VDVDEDTGE
+2657 E
-2666 IVDTFSSDSGEV
+2666 IVDIFASDNAEV
-2678 VINPDNTLTYTPS
+2678 VINPDNTLTYTPNN
-2691 DGFTGE
+2691 GFTGE

-2716 TVTVGPVEIIPE
+2716 TVTVRPAGIIPE
-2728 GNGNNNGDNNSDNNG
+2728 GNGNNNGDNNGDNNG
-2743 DNDFINGGEGNDT
+2743 NNNGDNNDDNDFINGSEGNDT
-2756 ELEPTVTPTPET
+2756 ETEPTVTLTPET
-2768 LPEPTVTPTPETRPE
+2768 LPEPQK
-2783 PPEITGQT
+2783 ITGQT
-2791 IAGSDRDDE
+2791 IEGSDRDDE
-2800 LMGTEDSDILSGDGG
+2800 LMGTEDSDILNGDGG
-2815 NDVIFGLEAQD
+2815 NDFIFGLEAQD
-2826 YLSGDTGNDW
+2826 HLSGDAGNDW
-2836 SNGNQGDDFLEG
+2836 LNGNQGDDFLEG
-2848 GEGDDTVY
+2848 GEGDDTLH

-2878 EDIVTG
+2878 EDILTG

-2917 YYNDNTTNPGLGDY
+2917 YYNDNTTNPGFGDY